1 MWARLRVRWC
11 AESALAHSASEACA
25 RKGTVATLVGTEPT
39 WDGGLVLRGA
49 LHRNEPMS
57 RHTAFGVGGLATR
70 FYRPADIVDLG
81 RFLHQVPATEPLLWL
96 GFGSNLLVRDGGF
109 SGTVVQLRGAL
120 DDMTVL
126 QPGVVRAQ
134 AGLACNKFARLCAR
148 QGLTGAEF
156 LAGIPGTV
164 GGALAMNAGA
174 FGQETW
180 SLVRRVE
187 TLDEAG
193 VRRLRTPLAYQI
205 GYRQVRGP
213 AREWFV
219 GAEFQLVPGERQ
231 QIAARMRALLRRRD
245 ANQPTR
251 WRSCGSV
258 FRNPPGDYAARLI
271 EACGLKGRRIGGAVV
286 SEKHANFILN
296 DRGARASDIEALID
310 RMHQEVWTCFGV
322 CLVPEV
328 QIVGEPLADRRTG

>member
-1 MWARLRVRWC
+1 MLDRWRARWC
-11 AESALAHSASEACA
+11 AERPLADRASKACPTEGVAAL
-25 RKGTVATLVGTEPT
+25 GGPEPT
-39 WDGGLVLRGA
+39 CEGGLPLRGA
-49 LHRNEPMS
+49 LHWNEPMS
-57 RHTAFGVGGLATR
+57 RHTAFGVGGPAAR
-70 FYRPADIVDLG
+70 FYRPADSADLG
-81 RFLHQVPATEPLLWL
+81 RFLQQVPATEPLLWL

-109 SGTVVQLRGAL
+109 LGTVVQLRGTL
-120 DDMTVL
+120 GGMTLL
-126 QPGVVRAQ
+126 QSGVVRAE

-148 QGLTGAEF
+148 EGLTGVEF

-174 FGQETW
+174 FGEETW

-187 TLDEAG
+187 TLDQSG
-193 VRRLRTPLAYQI
+193 VRHLRTPLAYQV
-205 GYRQVRGP
+205 GYRQVGGP

-219 GAEFQLVPGERQ
+219 AAEFQLAPGENQ
-231 QIAARMRALLRRRD
+231 QIEARMRVLLRRRD

-271 EACGLKGRRIGGAVV
+271 ETCGLKGARIGGAVV

-296 DRGARASDIEALID
+296 DRGARASDIEALIE
-310 RMHQEVWTCFGV
+310 RMQQEVWARFGV
-322 CLVPEV
+322 RLMPEV
-328 QIVGEPLADRRTG
+328 RIVGEPFDEGRTG